1 MNLNRPP
8 QTHVWRLNQSR
19 PRIGV
24 LVLSPDFVK
33 SFRLCYFRRK
43 KMESQDIKYVGIDCG
58 KKSLEVVRIHSEGS
72 LKERR
77 QFSTTEIGINNLLKW
92 LTQNDIVGLEAG
104 SQSFRIAKSILNKGI
119 QVIVLNPG
127 DLATIYQ
134 SLKKTDK
141 EDSLKIARLIQRFPI
156 EELPTVPVPTDEEED
171 NRRLCSEQEN
181 WTRQLTQGKN
191 RLHSLFTQAGLTHI
205 TKKHLRTKA
214 NRETSVA
221 LLPSRY
227 HKEAERILQV
237 LDLVEQNLKLIEEEI
252 KEALRKNQTY
262 TQTIMSMPGIGMI
275 TSLAILSY
283 MGDCK
288 RFSSAKQ
295 AAYYVGLVPRVDI
308 SGDSAYYGRIV
319 NRGCHSIR
327 RVIVQAAWSLVRCQH
342 GGKLKEF
349 YERLY
354 SKKGA
359 KKSIIAVSRKMI
371 EVLYSMIRTGT
382 LFDSMPEEVL
392 HRKLAQYG
400 LM

>member
-1 MNLNRPP
+1 M
-8 QTHVWRLNQSR
+8 
-19 PRIGV
+19 GV
-24 LVLSPDFVK
+24 LVYHNSGLLRPSAPLKTLGERNEK
-33 SFRLCYFRRK
+33 SRNQIRRNRLWK
-43 KMESQDIKYVGIDCG
+43 KT
-58 KKSLEVVRIHSEGS
+58 LEVIRIGDNS
-72 LKERR
+72 LHQRQ
-77 QFSTTEIGINNLLKW
+77 QFSTTEIGISKLINW
-92 LTQNDIVGLEAG
+92 LNPNDVVGLEAG

-156 EELPTVPVPTDEEED
+156 EELPTVPIPNDEEED
-171 NRRLCSEQEN
+171 NRRLCTEQEN
-181 WTRQLTQGKN
+181 WTRQLTQSKN

-214 NRETSVA
+214 NREISVA

-227 HKEAERILQV
+227 QKEAERILKV

-252 KEALRKNQTY
+252 KEALKKNKAY
-262 TQTIMSMPGIGMI
+262 AQTIMSMPGIGMI
-275 TSLAILSY
+275 TSLAIMSY
-283 MGDCK
+283 MGNCK

-327 RVIVQAAWSLVRCQH
+327 RVIVQAAWSLVRCQY
-342 GGKLKEF
+342 GGKIKEF
-349 YERLY
+349 YQRLY
-354 SKKGA
+354 PKKGA
-359 KKSIIAVSRKMI
+359 KKSIIATSRKMI
-371 EVLYSMIRTGT
+371 EILYTMIKTGE
-382 LFDSMPEEVL
+382 LFDSMPEKVL
-392 HRKLAQYG
+392 NRKLTQYG